1 MTKSMTHR
9 WFPIKAT
16 SLLFLLATLPLYG
29 EDPAPAT
36 PAETPPAQEMQAG
49 AQPTATPAAPGQ
61 TAPAQ
66 QGATEQIVSISPAND
81 AARYLA
87 GLPLASGSK
96 LAVLTQEPS
105 WQAHARA
112 MNQAFSQLDKR
123 QLNNIRTFRAE
134 NIAPATQQSHTCVYL
149 FSGPDFL
156 YADAMFSDCSTFVL
170 QGLEP
175 VSPLPDLA
183 TVSAAT
189 LAGTLQ
195 NIQTSLNTLLSF
207 SFFKTKNMREDLERS
222 ELKGVLPAIV
232 VFMARSGKEIKGI
245 DYLSLDKAGAVV
257 QGFQGS
263 TRGTKV
269 TFTDSATG
277 AQKVLYYFTSD
288 LSNDALKRNPG
299 LLRFCEGLGPSNSLL
314 KAASYLL
321 HEGGFETV
329 RNFLLQNSV
338 AVLQDDSGIPVH
350 FFAPDRWTLR
360 FFGIYTGPIELFKN
374 FYQADLRNLYA
385 ASSPKPLTF
394 GFGYRWSS
402 RTSTLFLA
410 VKK

>member
-1 MTKSMTHR
+1 MTKSMTNH

-16 SLLFLLATLPLYG
+16 FLLFLLATLPLYG
-29 EDPAPAT
+29 EDPGPA
-36 PAETPPAQEMQAG
+36 TPPAQELQAG
-49 AQPTATPAAPGQ
+49 AQPTATPPAPGQ
-61 TAPAQ
+61 NPLAQ
-66 QGATEQIVSISPAND
+66 QGPTEQAILSISPAND

-87 GLPLASGSK
+87 GLPVASGSK
-96 LAVLTQEPS
+96 LALLTQEPN

-134 NIAPATQQSHTCVYL
+134 NIAPVTQQSHTCVYL

-183 TVSAAT
+183 TVPPAT

-232 VFMARSGKEIKGI
+232 VFMARTGKEIKGI
-245 DYLSLDKAGAVV
+245 DYLSLDKAGALL
-257 QGFQGS
+257 QGFQGA
-263 TRGTKV
+263 TRGAKV
-269 TFTDSATG
+269 TFTDSAAG

-288 LSNDALKRNPG
+288 LSDDALKRNPG

-329 RNFLLQNSV
+329 RNFLLQNSA

-360 FFGIYTGPIELFKN
+360 FFGSYTGPIELFKN

-402 RTSTLFLA
+402 RTSTMFLA